1 MDDGP
6 ARNEIIR
13 RMRDFAVEDCPWI
26 YLSENEG
33 PTMYQP
39 WVRNRYS
46 NPILS
51 NLLDYRGID
60 VERRER
66 LQTEW
71 NRPIWTPLAIFALI
85 AFAGVVPAAQTV
97 HRHRNRRVRKRIS
110 EEPS

>member
-1 MDDGP
+1 
-6 ARNEIIR
+6 
-13 RMRDFAVEDCPWI
+13 
-26 YLSENEG
+26 
-33 PTMYQP
+33 
-39 WVRNRYS
+39 
-46 NPILS
+46 
-51 NLLDYRGID
+51 
-60 VERRER
+60 